1 LKAAFDHRHI
11 FLDPNPANLEAAW
24 NERKRMFDLPRSSWA
39 DYNRSLISKG
49 GGIFDR
55 SAKSIKLTPEIKALA
70 GVHENEMTPDALI
83 KALLTAE
90 IDLLWFGGIGAYI
103 KASTQSHADVGDKT
117 NDILRVDGKDV
128 RAKVIAEGANLGV
141 TQAGRIEF
149 ARTGGRINT
158 DAIDN
163 SAGVD
168 SSDHEVNIKILLA
181 EAIHEGAL
189 KERDRNPLLASM
201 TDEVSHLVL
210 ENNYD
215 QTGALT
221 VMQATAAAD
230 LDSHER
236 MIETLEGHGKLDR
249 RVEGL
254 PSTEEFRKLR
264 ERQLGLARP
273 ELAVIMAYAKL
284 DFFSSLVASQAPDD
298 PAFEPLLIEYFPDEL
313 AKYGEARR
321 RHRLRR
327 EIIAT
332 RLANRIVNLTGASFA
347 IQKRDAEGVSAGHIS
362 QGFEAALAAF
372 HIDDLVARINALDG
386 KAPATAQTIM
396 SVETAANLRM
406 LAGSFMSE
414 PELLRAGS
422 IAKVVERYRAAIAEI
437 RGLLPS
443 ALSPLVMGRV
453 ETRAEKYRA
462 AGAPDDLAHDVALVR
477 ALASARET
485 VEIAEQTGWPL
496 KCALFVQHQVGEQL
510 GLDRMRSAARD
521 LEPRDPWDRLALQR
535 VADDLPRQQS
545 ELAIAAIRLAERGGV
560 RATDMDRETAAKL
573 VGAWIAPRKGLAD
586 RLMQPMGAFDRQGG
600 WSLAKLVLLGD
611 AVREFVYACRTEA
624 SA

>member
-1 LKAAFDHRHI
+1 
-11 FLDPNPANLEAAW
+11 
-24 NERKRMFDLPRSSWA
+24 
-39 DYNRSLISKG
+39 
-49 GGIFDR
+49 
-55 SAKSIKLTPEIKALA
+55 
-70 GVHENEMTPDALI
+70 
-83 KALLTAE
+83 
-90 IDLLWFGGIGAYI
+90 
-103 KASTQSHADVGDKT
+103 
-117 NDILRVDGKDV
+117 V

-149 ARTGGRINT
+149 ARKGGRINT

-168 SSDHEVNIKILLA
+168 SSDHEVNIKILTA
-181 EAIHEGAL
+181 EAINEGVL
-189 KERDRNPLLASM
+189 KEKDRNALLASM
-201 TDEVSHLVL
+201 TDEVGHLVL

-215 QTGALT
+215 QTGALS

-236 MIETLEGHGKLDR
+236 MIETLEAHGKLDR
-249 RVEGL
+249 VVEGL
-254 PSTEEFRKLR
+254 PSTEAFRKLR
-264 ERQLGLARP
+264 EQSQGLVRP

-284 DFFSSLVASQAPDD
+284 DFFSSLIASKAPDD
-298 PAFEPLLIEYFPDEL
+298 PVFETLIVQYFPAEL
-313 AKYGEARR
+313 AKYGEARK

-332 RLANRIVNLTGASFA
+332 RLANRIVNMTGASFA
-347 IQKRDAEGVSAGHIS
+347 IQKRDAEGVDAGHIA
-362 QGFEAALAAF
+362 QAFEAAFTTF
-372 HIDDLVARINALDG
+372 HIDDLAARINALDG
-386 KAPATAQTIM
+386 VAPAMAQTIM

-406 LAGSFMSE
+406 LAGSFTSE
-414 PELLRAGS
+414 PELLRSGS
-422 IAKVVERYRAAIAEI
+422 IARVVERYRAAIAEV
-437 RGLLPS
+437 RALLPS
-443 ALSPLVMGRV
+443 ALSPLVMSRV
-453 ETRAEKYRA
+453 EARAEKYRA
-462 AGAPDDLAHDVALVR
+462 AGAPADIAHDVALVR

-485 VEIAEQTGWPL
+485 VEIAEQTRWPL
-496 KCALFVQHQVGEQL
+496 KAALFVQHQVGEQL

-521 LEPRDPWDRLALQR
+521 LEPRDHWDRLALQR

-545 ELAIAAIRLAERGGV
+545 ELAIAAIRLAQKTKVSPDRL
-560 RATDMDRETAAKL
+560 DREAAGKL
-573 VGAWIAPRKGLAD
+573 VEAWIAPRKGLAD